1 MRIAVNTRLL
11 IKNKLDG
18 IGRFSFEVLKR
29 ITTNHPD
36 IEFHFIFDR
45 PFSSEFIFSKN
56 IIPHIL
62 SPQTRHPILW
72 WIWFEIRLPK
82 LIKKINPDLF
92 FSPDGFISTKS
103 SVPTVMT
110 LHDINFEHRPR
121 DLAWSHS
128 FFYRKYFKQ
137 YAQLAN
143 HIITVSHFSKK
154 DIIEKYQIPT
164 NKISV
169 MYNGI
174 SNIFKE
180 IPKNQRI
187 NIQNQYSKGCEFFLF
202 IGSLHKRKNIR
213 NLLLAFDLYKS
224 NNLKSK
230 NKLIIIGNKKWWD
243 KTTEN
248 DFKKMRFKKDVV
260 FLGPVED
267 NIMKLILA
275 SAKALVFISI
285 FEGFGLPIIEAMKSG
300 VPVITSNTSSMP
312 EVAGNAA
319 LIVNPHDINE
329 ISAAIQKIDTNE
341 ILRNQLITK
350 GQERIKFFDWE
361 KTSEEI
367 GKIFKN
373 LINENE
379 KI

>member
-18 IGRFSFEVLKR
+18 IGRFSFEILKR
-29 ITTNHPD
+29 ITTNHPE

-45 PFSSEFIFSKN
+45 PFSSDFIFSKN
-56 IIPHIL
+56 IVPHVL

-82 LIKKINPDLF
+82 LINRINPDVF
-92 FSPDGFISTKS
+92 FSPDGFTPTQL
-103 SVPTVMT
+103 SVPTVIT
-110 LHDINFEHRPR
+110 LHDINFEHRPK

-137 YAQLAN
+137 YAQLSS
-143 HIITVSHFSKK
+143 HIITVSHFSKN
-154 DIIEKYQIPT
+154 DIIKKYEISQ

-174 SNIFKE
+174 SSIFKE
-180 IPKNQRI
+180 IPKNERI
-187 NIQNQYSKGCEFFLF
+187 KIREQYSEGCDFFLF

-224 NNLKSK
+224 TNLKSQ

-243 KTTEN
+243 TKTEK
-248 DFKKMRFKKDVV
+248 DFKNMRFKTDVI
-260 FLGPVED
+260 FLGSIKD
-267 NIMKLILA
+267 DIMKLILA
-275 SAKALVFISI
+275 SAKALIFISI
-285 FEGFGLPIIEAMKSG
+285 FEGFGIPIIEAMKSG
-300 VPVITSNTSSMP
+300 VPVITSNTSAMP

-319 LIVNPHDINE
+319 LTVNPYDINE
-329 ISAAIQKIDTNE
+329 ITAAIHKIDTSRE
-341 ILRNQLITK
+341 LRNNLIKK
-350 GQERIKFFDWE
+350 GKERIKLFDWQ
-361 KTSEEI
+361 KTSDGI
-367 GKIFKN
+367 LKILKNQINTNGKI
-373 LINENE
+373 
-379 KI
+379 